1 MSTQA
6 FDPADWKSW
15 PDWKLRE
22 VYGEDKYKENR
33 DAAIY
38 RQNLKTSNFLKSFL
52 GTLASPVTNALGMM
66 GVPGMIGA
74 GYANPLVA
82 EEVSPQPWIIDEN
95 SGKVIANSAV
105 DDAKDYLSS
114 YNAFQDA
121 YNKTS
126 PYEIAKSGL
135 NVSTTPS
142 NNNGNFFTNLF
153 GIGQNKTALGEE
165 AWKEATANSPAA
177 TSGAFTP
184 DQRWQ
189 QQLKH
194 RQWLA
199 DNNRL

>member
-15 PDWKLRE
+15 PDWKLKE

-38 RQNLKTSNFLKSFL
+38 RQNLKTNNFLKSFL
-52 GTLASPVTNALGMM
+52 GTIASPVTNALGMM

-82 EEVSPQPWIIDEN
+82 DKASPQPWIIDES
-95 SGKVIANSAV
+95 SGNVIANPAV
-105 DDAKDYLSS
+105 DDAQDYLSS

-126 PYEIAKSGL
+126 PYEIASSGL
-135 NVSTTPS
+135 EVETAANTP
-142 NNNGNFFTNLF
+142 
-153 GIGQNKTALGEE
+153 KWELGKSDWL
-165 AWKEATANSPAA
+165 AKTANSPAA
-177 TSGAFTP
+177 TSGAFTD

-194 RQWLA
+194 RKWLE
-199 DNNRL
+199 DNNRI